1 MKLRINAKLRA
12 ALIAAISTVGFTLT
26 QAQAATQYST
36 PTYGG
41 AEYVWHGDHW
51 EYPEGTTVNNIARVN
66 NKGGVM
72 VIDNAGTVSNPVGVA
87 DTSDYGGVKVT
98 GATNFTTS
106 LGSWAGSI
114 YVGEGSALS
123 VNYGVDLKTTEQGNA
138 ATVYVDGTLTIT
150 GRSNLSMNDGNGSHN
165 WYIGEEGFINL
176 SGITGVNKGSRAW
189 NFQLSVDPGEQFD
202 LTGYTNRTLGGQL
215 TKKFMSTGAD
225 LYGQV
230 ASFAVFCD
238 GVEMDS
244 SKYTINHDASGMS
257 VTYDAAT
264 AIKKMSLT
272 WAGGEAAWE
281 VKGTNWT
288 DAAGTTTSFASGDD
302 VTFTGS
308 GNKANVNGAIEAG
321 AITVNGGT
329 TIDTTADGA
338 SLTANSLTIGAGG
351 SLTLAGTAAIGGA
364 VSVADAN
371 ALVIGAGSTLKVAGE
386 TAKSLIQ
393 GTQVANGGTVEV
405 TGGMSFNSSA
415 TSKMGGTLAIAAGQT
430 LTLGTNKDNQVYNLA
445 SLDALV
451 LGKGTNI
458 DTKAKLVTIK
468 NLTANGTT
476 ITQQDTL
483 DKNTVGLD
491 LKGTTKLEGDL
502 TITSAWKYKMNID
515 ALAGS
520 GSLTLTGGQEEHRAV
535 IGSAD
540 INSITVTNKMNETW
554 LDGAVK
560 LSGTLALNGGTTYAG
575 ENGSLTVGGLTGS
588 NALKLANGITFT
600 GTGNY
605 TYSGTLTS
613 TGGQIVKQG
622 SGSQTIGGT
631 SLFRTIDVQAGTLVL
646 NGSYAIDSITD
657 GDVSESYIGV
667 DGQPHEEGGFYLQS
681 GTKTVYAVAESGAN
695 LDLSHAVFT
704 YGGSNV
710 TAQVVEGSFTIP
722 GGEPNYSV
730 LYVNK
735 DTVDYTAHAQYAQ
748 EKGATITSVVV
759 KDGATVDLGENST
772 IANLQYAAT
781 GITAGIAGK
790 GSITAFTGTG
800 ALDLKEGAVLTLADQ
815 TLGSNQSLVT
825 SGEGTLS
832 MQNLKVNGGG
842 AVATIGSNATLHQIT
857 MGSGTVNL
865 NGDIT
870 MERFVLSLE
879 NSASTMNIG
888 KGANVHV
895 TGTKLSVSNSDAS
908 FMVSNWNQVNTLNIE
923 GRLIAEAG
931 ISTRDGKANINVKD
945 GGTLELHQGLLY
957 KKNTAQYTNIN
968 VESGG
973 TLLTAGN
980 TTDQADQGL
989 NVNLN
994 NGSTL
999 QGYYAEG
1006 VDTAAIA
1013 QALTLAGTVTFD
1025 AGAAGKTLQLNS
1037 NIAGEGVSIVKTGE
1051 GALVLNGNANA
1062 LYNALNVQEGT
1073 IALNGTFDL
1082 SGITHAEGGV
1092 EYYETP
1098 TGPASANGF
1107 AKYTGEVQLAD
1118 ANYGSVS
1125 VGPNA
1130 ALTLDGWSVSYD
1142 ASTGKAGGSISLAA
1156 YYLNSD
1162 GAVVDLNEA
1171 SSIAQGSLA
1180 TIYVK
1185 GASGTVTADSDVSLA
1200 TLNVASGSAATI
1212 AGDGTVTLTTLSNS
1226 GTLNVAGSLT
1236 MASALALPVTDT
1248 PAIQVQ
1254 SGGVLSLS
1262 TASTIGGQGLVNG
1275 TDGEQGNSAAFSNLF
1290 QGKAVSVADGGQ
1302 LVMRGN
1308 IVTTDHGGGEMNM
1321 ALSSLKVEGKLT
1333 VNTWSAANYK
1343 LNGHSLEVTDNL
1355 WLKNHQDVTVGNGSL
1370 TVGGQLQISH
1380 EGNNAGGQYKVA
1392 ITAGAGNVTLGSI
1405 GLYGGG
1411 NTMSL
1416 DGTTLTFTSDAGNV
1430 INKLGTAG
1438 NDNTVITLANT
1449 KLVADASSW
1458 TLAPITGVTVAMTGV
1473 NTIDVAAGKA
1483 IDLTVSTLNGAVTKT
1498 GEGSLVF
1505 TAAGVSR
1512 LSNSIKVQQGAL
1524 TLNGTYAI
1532 DDITEGTIV
1541 EKYIGA
1547 DGQENPNGGFYM
1559 QTGTKTVYSVAAD
1572 IASINVAGAHFTY
1585 DNQDVTASV
1594 LNGSYELA
1602 GTPIKT
1608 TLWVNTGKLAYD
1620 DYYAASDGAL
1630 TTAKVAAGA
1639 TLEVGEHAVGTL
1651 AYQTS
1656 GTTIGLAG
1664 TGTVDAISGTGIL
1677 NMAEGARVSVP
1688 DVTVSNDRGIYST
1701 GAGTLVMNALYVDNN
1716 ASRVEFDSATEI
1728 ALIEHTGGTITFGGE
1743 GNTHSVTDL
1752 KLSMRGGR
1760 ASTVNVAEGATLH
1773 ITGTEI
1779 ATAGGGG
1786 SFAVSHWNSGG
1797 NTINVNG
1804 TLISEAIISG
1814 WDGEATIN
1822 VENGGT
1828 LELHA
1833 GLNRNDA
1840 RNNAINLNIKSG
1852 ATLVAGTATTGVN
1865 KDSVHVNLNDG
1876 STLKGYYGEGDT
1888 ATIAKALTFSEGIV
1902 TFDVESGKT
1911 LQLDSNIATEG
1922 LTISKIGGGVL
1933 ALNGNANVLYNTIDL
1948 QAGTL
1953 ALNGTFDVSNISHT
1967 QGTVE
1972 YYATPD
1978 AQESSANGFAKYTG
1992 EAQLV
1997 DDNYG
2002 NVTVGDNA
2010 VITLDGYA
2018 VGYNDTTGTVGGTIS
2033 LATYYINRDSE
2044 RLSVIQGIAPN
2055 AGVALADGAKLVM
2068 DADLSAALTVAAGG
2082 KGYVEI
2088 GEGQL
2093 LHSTTAAVEL
2103 SGSGTYALASGSP
2116 NMGNVTL
2123 DATNWTGIVMVS
2135 GWSQTIFDYATGLS
2149 TANSYVGMNGVTG
2162 VDSKWNAGDDNWQTL
2177 NFYLEDPDGGV
2188 AWNWNNG
2195 AGGGATARFAG
2206 KMAGSGTLK
2215 KTDGNHSNS
2224 FYFKGDVSEW
2234 TGRFEVSGESK
2245 SNAFVQFTGDATN
2258 IAVTVENSSDKL
2270 YGLQI
2275 INDSD
2280 VTMSGDVV
2288 QTNSGTIALT
2298 VGADT
2303 TFSREVDSVE
2313 LSSVHVASLTVN
2325 AGKSAT
2331 FLGTLVV
2338 DGAVNVGEGSTLTLS
2353 GDTTINQAITS
2364 TGTVVFNQNLAV
2376 SGFEVFAD
2384 AGYIDY
2390 DGSYSATGNGFT
2402 GVGDS
2407 YITLVSG
2414 GTVVGNI
2421 DVTQG
2426 VEQEAVT
2433 YHLTNSGNAVL
2444 ADSHHRTGD
2453 TYHLNSGDVNISTIT
2468 AAGATAIAVTGGTLV
2483 VDQDASAI
2491 TIDVTGEGTISDEGG
2506 HVSPT
2511 QVGIAAQAE
2520 ATFEQGIDDTENGVR
2535 FSSDEGGVIV
2545 KNTNG
2550 ELGGEDI
2557 HYSIDEASAQVTA
2570 DKLTF
2575 TGVAPTTV
2583 ANQLEVDEIVNAT
2596 RYQLTLENAENLELK
2611 SMTIGDEAT
2620 IAVYTTDET
2629 AAVEGTVTITESL
2642 VAGGGTLLAD
2652 LTLVGH
2658 GGEQLLYW
2666 DLNGAGR
2673 ENALTLGSVL
2683 TLNTETGLIQLDDT
2697 TMQQIAA
2704 LGARGEFLELV
2715 LDAGTGLEYIGDGWF
2730 DGVFSRTYTNAGGE
2744 EVLLGGDYNV
2754 QLLENGNF
2762 GIVKFSNV
2770 PEPTTGT
2777 LSLLALAALA
2787 ARRRKH

>member
-26 QAQAATQYST
+26 QAQAATLYTQPNFNDGSAS
-36 PTYGG
+36 GQ
-41 AEYVWHGDHW
+41 EYIWVTDHW
-51 EYPEGTTVNNIARVN
+51 ELNGERVDSIGRPGG
-66 NKGGVM
+66 KGGVM

-87 DTSDYGGVKVT
+87 DTSDAGGVKVMGNT
-98 GATNFTTS
+98 TFTTS

-114 YVGEGSALS
+114 FVEAAAVLNAS
-123 VNYGVDLKTTEQGNA
+123 YGASLKNTEAETA
-138 ATVYVDGTLTIT
+138 ANVYVDGTLNIT
-150 GRSNLSMNDGNGSHN
+150 DRNNLDLNDGKNYQN
-165 WYIGEEGFINL
+165 WYIGKTGFINL
-176 SGITGVNKGSRAW
+176 SGITSVSKGNRAW
-189 NFQLSVDPGEQFD
+189 NIQLGVDEGEPVSLD
-202 LTGYTNRTLGGQL
+202 GYTNRTLGGQL

-244 SKYTINHDASGMS
+244 SKYTINHNASGMS
-257 VTYDAAT
+257 VTFDAAT
-264 AIKKMSLT
+264 AINKMSLT

-288 DAAGTTTSFASGDD
+288 DAAGTTTSFANGDD

-415 TSKMGGTLAIAAGQT
+415 TTKMGGTLAIAAGQK
-430 LTLGTNKDNQVYNLA
+430 LTIGTNTGSQVYDFT

-476 ITQQDTL
+476 ITQQDTP

-502 TITSAWKYKMNID
+502 TITSGWKYKMNID
-515 ALAGS
+515 ALTGN
-520 GSLTLTGGQEEHRAV
+520 GNLILTGGWEEHRAV
-535 IGSAD
+535 IGDAD
-540 INSITVTNKMNETW
+540 NHSITVANAMTETW
-554 LDGAVK
+554 LNGAIN

-575 ENGSLTVGGLTGS
+575 ENGSLTVAGLTGS
-588 NALKLANGITFT
+588 AALKLANGITFT

-657 GDVSESYIGV
+657 GNVSESYIGV

-704 YGGSNV
+704 YGGSDV
-710 TAQVVEGSFTIP
+710 TAQVVKGSFTIP

-999 QGYYAEG
+999 KGYYAEG

-1037 NIAGEGVSIVKTGE
+1037 NIAGAGVSIVKTGE
-1051 GALVLNGNANA
+1051 GALVLNGNANV

-1098 TGPASANGF
+1098 TGPTSANGF
-1107 AKYTGEVQLAD
+1107 AKYTGEVQLVD

-1130 ALTLDGWSVSYD
+1130 ALTLDGWSVGYD

-1185 GASGTVTADSDVSLA
+1185 GASGTVTADSNVSLA

-1212 AGDGTVTLTTLSNS
+1212 AGDGMVTLTTLSNS

-1254 SGGVLSLS
+1254 SGGVLTLS

-1380 EGNNAGGQYKVA
+1380 EGNDADGRYKVA
-1392 ITAGAGNVTLGSI
+1392 ITAGAGNVSLGSI

-1483 IDLTVSTLNGAVTKT
+1483 IDLTVSSLNGAVTKT

-1505 TAAGVSR
+1505 TAAGESR

-1547 DGQENPNGGFYM
+1547 DGQENPHGGFYM

-1630 TTAKVAAGA
+1630 TTAKVAADA

-1651 AYQTS
+1651 AYQTNGS
-1656 GTTIGLAG
+1656 TIGLAG

-1743 GNTHSVTDL
+1743 GNTHSVTGL

-1760 ASTVNVAEGATLH
+1760 ASTVNVAKGATLR

-1828 LELHA
+1828 LELRA

-1876 STLKGYYGEGDT
+1876 STLKGYYGAGDT

-1953 ALNGTFDVSNISHT
+1953 ALNGSFDVSHISHT

-1992 EAQLV
+1992 TAQLV
-1997 DDNYG
+1997 NANYG
-2002 NVTVGDNA
+2002 NVTVGESA

-2018 VGYNDTTGTVGGTIS
+2018 VGYNATTGKVGGTVS
-2033 LATYYINRDSE
+2033 LAAFYINE
-2044 RLSVIQGIAPN
+2044 GTETLSTIQGIAPN
-2055 AGVALADGAKLVM
+2055 AAVTLSDGTKLVA
-2068 DADLSAALTVAAGG
+2068 DADLSVLTVKSG

-2088 GEGQL
+2088 AQNATVQA
-2093 LHSTTAAVEL
+2093 TTGAVEL
-2103 SGSGTYALASGSP
+2103 SGAGTYALADNTVSLGSVTLGEDWTGTVRLSNITKSNNDTHLDALVHGDSWVEISGIKSGFLPEWAGGHVDVNIKLTNPDAETPAWVWNDGSGST
-2116 NMGNVTL
+2116 NYTLTFNGDWAGQGTFRKEADKHQSFTWTGNVA
-2123 DATNWTGIVMVS
+2123 DWTGKFEFAS
-2135 GWSQTIFDYATGLS
+2135 NDKSSNLTFAGSATQVNAEIAKPG
-2149 TANSYVGMNGVTG
+2149 TG
-2162 VDSKWNAGDDNWQTL
+2162 TL
-2177 NFYLEDPDGGV
+2177 NLIVG
-2188 AWNWNNG
+2188 NG
-2195 AGGGATARFAG
+2195 ADAFSTEF
-2206 KMAGSGTLK
+2206 T
-2215 KTDGNHSNS
+2215 
-2224 FYFKGDVSEW
+2224 
-2234 TGRFEVSGESK
+2234 K
-2245 SNAFVQFTGDATN
+2245 S
-2258 IAVTVENSSDKL
+2258 VTVSS
-2270 YGLQI
+2270 I
-2275 INDSD
+2275 
-2280 VTMSGDVV
+2280 
-2288 QTNSGTIALT
+2288 T
-2298 VGADT
+2298 VKD
-2303 TFSREVDSVE
+2303 
-2313 LSSVHVASLTVN
+2313 N
-2325 AGKSAT
+2325 ASAT
-2331 FLGTLVV
+2331 FNELHIT
-2338 DGAVNVGEGSTLTLS
+2338 
-2353 GDTTINQAITS
+2353 QAITS
-2364 TGTVVFNQNLAV
+2364 TGTVTLNQNLEV
-2376 SGFEVFAD
+2376 SDFTENVGA
-2384 AGYIDY
+2384 AGYY
-2390 DGSYSATGNGFT
+2390 DLDSKFTMDGNGYS
-2402 GVGDS
+2402 GKADS
-2407 YITLVSG
+2407 FLEIVSG
-2414 GTVVGNI
+2414 GTVVGDI
-2421 DVTQG
+2421 TVTQG
-2426 VEQEAVT
+2426 DTT
-2433 YHLTNSGNAVL
+2433 YDL
-2444 ADSHHRTGD
+2444 
-2453 TYHLNSGDVNISTIT
+2453 LNSGHATRAGSGVDTIDYTTFYVNTGIVDVSSIT
-2468 AAGATAIAVTGGTLV
+2468 DVRTTGIQVSSGTLN
-2483 VDQDASAI
+2483 VDTDASGF
-2491 TIDVTGEGTISDEGG
+2491 TIDVLEEGTISGD
-2506 HVSPT
+2506 HVDAT
-2511 QVGIAAQAE
+2511 RVGIDNMATADFSQPVKAAGVEYAAAE
-2520 ATFEQGIDDTENGVR
+2520 GDVVSVRNIGEKAEFSTSSKDMVVFADTLTMTDTENDAVVGNLLWVN
-2535 FSSDEGGVIV
+2535 EVV
-2545 KNTNG
+2545 N
-2550 ELGGEDI
+2550 E
-2557 HYSIDEASAQVTA
+2557 
-2570 DKLTF
+2570 
-2575 TGVAPTTV
+2575 TGHK
-2583 ANQLEVDEIVNAT
+2583 
-2596 RYQLTLENAENLELK
+2596 LTLENADNLLLDA
-2611 SMTIGDEAT
+2611 MTIGAGST
-2620 IAVYTTDET
+2620 VAVYTEG
-2629 AAVEGTVTITESL
+2629 AESPEGTVTITDAL
-2642 VAGGGTLLAD
+2642 TAGGGTLLANLNLVDGSTLD
-2652 LTLVGH
+2652 LS
-2658 GGEQLLYW
+2658 
-2666 DLNGAGR
+2666 GAG
-2673 ENALTLGSVL
+2673 ENALTLGSNLAFV
-2683 TLNTETGLIQLDDT
+2683 D
-2697 TMQQIAA
+2697 
-2704 LGARGEFLELV
+2704 GAIV
-2715 LDAGTGLEYIGDGWF
+2715 NLDATTLEKLDNLDMGGFLALINAEQDTHLTYGVGGMDNYNDMWFGQLFDRTAGEYTLKGDFKVFATGE
-2730 DGVFSRTYTNAGGE
+2730 T
-2744 EVLLGGDYNV
+2744 
-2754 QLLENGNF
+2754 F
-2762 GIVKFSNV
+2762 GLTKVSNV

>member
-1 MKLRINAKLRA
+1 MRLHLNKKLRA
-12 ALIAAISTVGFTLT
+12 ALIAAITTVGTTLPL
-26 QAQAATQYST
+26 AQAATQYST

-51 EYPEGTTVNNIARVN
+51 EYPEGTTVNNIARVDS
-66 NKGGVM
+66 KGGVM

-98 GATNFTTS
+98 GATNFTTN

-123 VNYGVDLKTTEQGNA
+123 ANYGVDLKTTEQGNA

-189 NFQLSVDPGEQFD
+189 NIQLGVDEGEPFD

-244 SKYTINHDASGMS
+244 SKYTINHNASGMS
-257 VTYDAAT
+257 VTFDAAT
-264 AIKKMSLT
+264 AISKMSLT

-288 DAAGTTTSFASGDD
+288 DAAGTTTSFANGDD

-308 GNKANVNGAIEAG
+308 GNKANVNGAIETG

-351 SLTLAGTAAIGGA
+351 SLTLAGNAAIDGA

-371 ALVIGAGSTLKVAGE
+371 ALVIGKGSTLKVTGDA
-386 TAKSLIQ
+386 AKALIQ
-393 GTQVANGGTVEV
+393 GTQVVNSGTLAA

-415 TSKMGGTLAIAAGQT
+415 TSKMGGTLAIAAGQK
-430 LTLGTNKDNQVYNLA
+430 LTIGTNTGSQVYDFT

-476 ITQQDTL
+476 ITQQDTP

-502 TITSAWKYKMNID
+502 TITSGWKYKMNID
-515 ALAGS
+515 ALTGN
-520 GSLTLTGGQEEHRAV
+520 GNLILTGGWEEHRAV
-535 IGSAD
+535 IGDAD
-540 INSITVTNKMNETW
+540 NHSITVANAMTETW
-554 LDGAVK
+554 LNGAIN

-575 ENGSLTVGGLTGS
+575 ENGSLTVAGLTGS
-588 NALKLANGITFT
+588 AALKLANGITFT
-600 GTGNY
+600 GEGNY
-605 TYSGTLTS
+605 TYTGTLTS

-622 SGSQTIGGT
+622 AGSQTIGGT

-646 NGSYAIDSITD
+646 NGSYAIDGITD
-657 GDVSESYIGV
+657 GDVTENYIGV
-667 DGQPHEEGGFYLQS
+667 DGQLHEEGGFYLQS

-695 LDLSHAVFT
+695 LDLSDAVFT
-704 YGGSNV
+704 YGGSDV
-710 TAQVVEGSFTIP
+710 TAQVVEGSFIIP

-735 DTVDYTAHAQYAQ
+735 NTVDYAAHAQYAQ
-748 EKGATITSVVV
+748 GKGATITSVVV
-759 KDGATVDLGENST
+759 KDGATVDLGESST

-815 TLGSNQSLVT
+815 TLGSNQTLVT

-832 MQNLKVNGGG
+832 MQNLKVDGGG

-931 ISTRDGKANINVKD
+931 ISARDGRANINVKD

-980 TTDQADQGL
+980 TTDQAGQGL

-1013 QALTLAGTVTFD
+1013 QTLTLAGTVTFD

-1107 AKYTGEVQLAD
+1107 AKYTGEVQLVD

-1185 GASGTVTADSDVSLA
+1185 GATGTVTADSDVSLA

-1226 GTLNVAGSLT
+1226 GSVKVAGDLAV
-1236 MASALALPVTDT
+1236 ASALALPVTDT

-1254 SGGVLSLS
+1254 SGGVLTLS

-1302 LVMRGN
+1302 LVMQGN
-1308 IVTTDHGGGEMNM
+1308 IATTDHGGGEMNM

-1333 VNTWSAANYK
+1333 VNTWSPANYK
-1343 LNGHSLEVTDNL
+1343 LNGHSLEVTNNL

-1430 INKLGTAG
+1430 INKLGSAG

-1505 TAAGVSR
+1505 TAAGESR

-1532 DDITEGTIV
+1532 DDITEGAMV
-1541 EKYIGA
+1541 VKYIGA
-1547 DGQENPNGGFYM
+1547 DGQVNDNGGFY
-1559 QTGTKTVYSVAAD
+1559 QQSGTKTVYSVAPD
-1572 IASINVAGAHFTY
+1572 IASINVEGAHFTF
-1585 DNQDVTASV
+1585 DGVDVTNKV
-1594 LNGSYELA
+1594 ENGSYDLGT
-1602 GTPIKT
+1602 GTPDYT
-1608 TLWVNTGKLAYD
+1608 TLWVNKGTLSYD
-1620 DYYAASDGAL
+1620 AFYAASGETPAL

-1651 AYQTS
+1651 AYQTNGS
-1656 GTTIGLAG
+1656 TIGLAG

-1797 NTINVNG
+1797 NTINVTG

-1828 LELHA
+1828 LELRA

-1902 TFDVESGKT
+1902 AFDVESGKT

-1922 LTISKIGGGVL
+1922 LTISKTGEGVL

-1948 QAGTL
+1948 QAGSI
-1953 ALNGTFDVSNISHT
+1953 AFNGTFDVSHIDHV

-1972 YYATPD
+1972 YYADPAGPATT
-1978 AQESSANGFAKYTG
+1978 NGFAKYTG

-1997 DDNYG
+1997 DDNYA
-2002 NVTVGDNA
+2002 NVTVGESA

-2018 VGYNDTTGTVGGTIS
+2018 VGYNATTGKVGGTVS
-2033 LATYYINRDSE
+2033 LAAFYINE
-2044 RLSVIQGIAPN
+2044 GAETLSAIQQKAPN
-2055 AGVALADGAKLVM
+2055 AAVTLADGAKLVA
-2068 DADLSAALTVAAGG
+2068 DADLSVLTVTSG

-2088 GEGQL
+2088 GQNATVQAASG
-2093 LHSTTAAVEL
+2093 AVEL
-2103 SGSGTYALASGSP
+2103 SGSGTYVLAGSASDL
-2116 NMGNVTL
+2116 GSSTL
-2123 DATNWTGIVMVS
+2123 GDTWTGAVKVTNNTLKDLNLNTFGKEGSIVEID
-2135 GWSQTIFDYATGLS
+2135 GWSKHLNNTDAAVPYTYDPKLRLGTNGLTIADGYSGRTYIFA
-2149 TANSYVGMNGVTG
+2149 
-2162 VDSKWNAGDDNWQTL
+2162 
-2177 NFYLEDPDGGV
+2177 GGV
-2188 AWNWNNG
+2188 EGTGNFMYNIG
-2195 AGGGATARFAG
+2195 TTA
-2206 KMAGSGTLK
+2206 
-2215 KTDGNHSNS
+2215 SNQIYA
-2224 FYFKGDVSEW
+2224 FTGDVSKW
-2234 TGRFEVSGESK
+2234 TGAYQSLKAEKTSTLQFYGNATEVNAAIEQTAGTITLVVGNGEDEFSTEFK
-2245 SNAFVQFTGDATN
+2245 K
-2258 IAVTVENSSDKL
+2258 AVT
-2270 YGLQI
+2270 
-2275 INDSD
+2275 
-2280 VTMSGDVV
+2280 
-2288 QTNSGTIALT
+2288 
-2298 VGADT
+2298 
-2303 TFSREVDSVE
+2303 
-2313 LSSVHVASLTVN
+2313 ASAITVN
-2325 AGKSAT
+2325 ANASAT
-2331 FLGTLVV
+2331 FNELHIT
-2338 DGAVNVGEGSTLTLS
+2338 
-2353 GDTTINQAITS
+2353 QAITS
-2364 TGTVVFNQNLAV
+2364 TGAVTLNQNLEV
-2376 SGFEVFAD
+2376 SGFTENVGA
-2384 AGYIDY
+2384 AGYY
-2390 DGSYSATGNGFT
+2390 DLDSKFTMDGNGYS
-2402 GVGDS
+2402 GKADS
-2407 YITLVSG
+2407 FLEIVSG
-2414 GTVVGNI
+2414 GTVVGDI
-2421 DVTQG
+2421 TVTQG
-2426 VEQEAVT
+2426 GTT
-2433 YHLTNSGNAVL
+2433 YNL
-2444 ADSHHRTGD
+2444 
-2453 TYHLNSGDVNISTIT
+2453 LNSGHATRAGSGEDTIDYTTFYVNKDSVDVSSIT
-2468 AAGATAIAVTGGTLV
+2468 DGRTKGIQVSGGTLN
-2483 VDQDASAI
+2483 VDTDASGF
-2491 TIDVTGEGTISDEGG
+2491 TIDVLEEGTISGD
-2506 HVSPT
+2506 HVDAT
-2511 QVGIAAQAE
+2511 QVGINSETTAYFSQPVEAAGVEYAAAE
-2520 ATFEQGIDDTENGVR
+2520 GDVVSVRNIGEKAEFSTSNKDMVVFADTLTMTDTENDAVVGNLLWVN
-2535 FSSDEGGVIV
+2535 EVV
-2545 KNTNG
+2545 N
-2550 ELGGEDI
+2550 E
-2557 HYSIDEASAQVTA
+2557 
-2570 DKLTF
+2570 
-2575 TGVAPTTV
+2575 TGHK
-2583 ANQLEVDEIVNAT
+2583 
-2596 RYQLTLENAENLELK
+2596 LTLENADNLLLDA
-2611 SMTIGDEAT
+2611 MTIGAGST
-2620 IAVYTTDET
+2620 VAVYTEG
-2629 AAVEGTVTITESL
+2629 AESPEGTVTITESL
-2642 VAGGGTLLAD
+2642 TAGGATLLAN
-2652 LTLVGH
+2652 LTIIGNGSEVAPTLLNL
-2658 GGEQLLYW
+2658 GGV
-2666 DLNGAGR
+2666 
-2673 ENALTLGSVL
+2673 ALTLGSTL
-2683 TLNTETGLIQLDDT
+2683 TVDTESGLILLDDDT
-2697 TMQQIAA
+2697 ITALEGLA
-2704 LGARGEFLELV
+2704 LGHNLDLFKALE
-2715 LDAGTGLEYIGDGWF
+2715 GTGLEYGSPDGYDGTWF
-2730 DGVFSRTYTNAGGE
+2730 DAMFVRTDN
-2744 EVLLGGDYNV
+2744 VHGDYRV
-2754 QLLENGNF
+2754 YATEDSF
-2762 GIVKFSNV
+2762 GLTKVNNV

-2787 ARRRKH
+2787 ARRRKHN

>member
-66 NKGGVM
+66 SKGGVM

-189 NFQLSVDPGEQFD
+189 NFQLSVDPGEPVSLD
-202 LTGYTNRTLGGQL
+202 GYTNRTLGGQL
-215 TKKFMSTGAD
+215 TKNFMSTGAD

-257 VTYDAAT
+257 VTYDVAT
-264 AIKKMSLT
+264 AISKMSLN
-272 WAGGEAAWE
+272 WKGGEAAWE

-288 DAAGTTTSFASGDD
+288 DAAGTMTSFANGDD

-308 GNKANVNGAIEAG
+308 GNKAIVNGAIEAG

-364 VSVADAN
+364 VSVTDAN

-393 GTQVANGGTVEV
+393 GTQVANGGTVEIA
-405 TGGMSFNSSA
+405 GDMSFNSSA

-451 LGKGTNI
+451 LGKGANI
-458 DTKAKLVTIK
+458 NTKAKLVTIK

-476 ITQQDTL
+476 ITQQDTP

-491 LKGTTKLEGDL
+491 LKGTTTLAGDL
-502 TITSAWKYKMNID
+502 TITGDWKYKMNID

-575 ENGSLTVGGLTGS
+575 ENGSLTVAGLTGS
-588 NALKLANGITFT
+588 AALKLANGITFT

-657 GDVSESYIGV
+657 GDVTESYIGV

-704 YGGSNV
+704 YGGSDV

-980 TTDQADQGL
+980 TTDQAGQGL

-1051 GALVLNGNANA
+1051 GALALNGNANV

-1107 AKYTGEVQLAD
+1107 AKYTGEVQLVD

-1130 ALTLDGWSVSYD
+1130 ALTLDGWSVGYD

-1171 SSIAQGSLA
+1171 SSIARGSLA

-1254 SGGVLSLS
+1254 SGGVLTLS

-1430 INKLGTAG
+1430 INKLGSAG

-1483 IDLTVSTLNGAVTKT
+1483 IDLTVSSLNGAVTKT

-1505 TAAGVSR
+1505 TAAGESR

-1532 DDITEGTIV
+1532 DDITEGAMV
-1541 EKYIGA
+1541 VKYIGA
-1547 DGQENPNGGFYM
+1547 DGQVNDNGGFY
-1559 QTGTKTVYSVAAD
+1559 QQSGTKTVYSVAPD
-1572 IASINVAGAHFTY
+1572 IASINVEGAHFTF
-1585 DNQDVTASV
+1585 DGVDVTNKV
-1594 LNGSYELA
+1594 ENGSYDLGT
-1602 GTPIKT
+1602 GTPDYT
-1608 TLWVNTGKLAYD
+1608 TLWVNKGTLSYD
-1620 DYYAASDGAL
+1620 AFYAASGETPAL

-1651 AYQTS
+1651 AYQTNGS
-1656 GTTIGLAG
+1656 TIGLAG

-1828 LELHA
+1828 LELRA

-1876 STLKGYYGEGDT
+1876 STLKGYYGAGDT

-1948 QAGTL
+1948 QAGSI
-1953 ALNGTFDVSNISHT
+1953 AFNGTFDVSHIDHV

-1972 YYATPD
+1972 YYADPAGPATT
-1978 AQESSANGFAKYTG
+1978 NGFAKYTG

-2002 NVTVGDNA
+2002 NVTVGESA

-2018 VGYNDTTGTVGGTIS
+2018 VGYNATTGKVGGTVS
-2033 LATYYINRDSE
+2033 LAAFYINE
-2044 RLSVIQGIAPN
+2044 GTETLSTIQGIAPN
-2055 AGVALADGAKLVM
+2055 AAVTLSDGTKLVA
-2068 DADLSAALTVAAGG
+2068 DADLSVLTVKSG

-2088 GEGQL
+2088 AQNATVQA
-2093 LHSTTAAVEL
+2093 TTGAVEL
-2103 SGSGTYALASGSP
+2103 SGAGTYALADNTVSLGSVTLGEDWTGTVRLSNITKSNNDTHLDALVHGDSWVEISGIKSGFLPEWAGGHVDVNIKLTNPDAETPAWVWNDGSGST
-2116 NMGNVTL
+2116 NYTL
-2123 DATNWTGIVMVS
+2123 TFNGDWAGQGTFRKEADKHQSFTWTGNIAAWTGKFEFAS
-2135 GWSQTIFDYATGLS
+2135 NDKSSNLTFAGSATEVNAEIAKPG
-2149 TANSYVGMNGVTG
+2149 TG
-2162 VDSKWNAGDDNWQTL
+2162 TL
-2177 NFYLEDPDGGV
+2177 NLIVGDGANV
-2188 AWNWNNG
+2188 F
-2195 AGGGATARFAG
+2195 ATEF
-2206 KMAGSGTLK
+2206 T
-2215 KTDGNHSNS
+2215 
-2224 FYFKGDVSEW
+2224 
-2234 TGRFEVSGESK
+2234 K
-2245 SNAFVQFTGDATN
+2245 S
-2258 IAVTVENSSDKL
+2258 VTVSS
-2270 YGLQI
+2270 I
-2275 INDSD
+2275 
-2280 VTMSGDVV
+2280 
-2288 QTNSGTIALT
+2288 T
-2298 VGADT
+2298 VKD
-2303 TFSREVDSVE
+2303 
-2313 LSSVHVASLTVN
+2313 N
-2325 AGKSAT
+2325 ASAT
-2331 FLGTLVV
+2331 FNELHIT
-2338 DGAVNVGEGSTLTLS
+2338 
-2353 GDTTINQAITS
+2353 QAITS
-2364 TGTVVFNQNLAV
+2364 TGTVTLNQNLEV
-2376 SGFEVFAD
+2376 SGFTENVGA
-2384 AGYIDY
+2384 AGYY
-2390 DGSYSATGNGFT
+2390 DLDSKFTMDGNGYS
-2402 GVGDS
+2402 GKADS
-2407 YITLVSG
+2407 FLEIVSG
-2414 GTVVGNI
+2414 GTVVGDI
-2421 DVTQG
+2421 TVTQG
-2426 VEQEAVT
+2426 GTTYDLLDSGHATRAGSGEATIDYTTFRVV
-2433 YHLTNSGNAVL
+2433 NGS
-2444 ADSHHRTGD
+2444 
-2453 TYHLNSGDVNISTIT
+2453 VNISDIT
-2468 AAGATAIAVTGGTLV
+2468 GAGHGTSAIEVSNNGILV
-2483 VDQDASAI
+2483 VNEQTQGIS
-2491 TIDVTGEGTISDEGG
+2491 IDVTGTGTISGQA
-2506 HVSPT
+2506 VNPT
-2511 QVGIAAQAE
+2511 EVGIEQQATAKFDQPVEAAGVEYAAAE
-2520 ATFEQGIDDTENGVR
+2520 GDVVSISNLGEKAEFSTSNKDMIVDADTLTMTDTENDAVV
-2535 FSSDEGGVIV
+2535 SNVV
-2545 KNTNG
+2545 LVN
-2550 ELGGEDI
+2550 
-2557 HYSIDEASAQVTA
+2557 
-2570 DKLTF
+2570 
-2575 TGVAPTTV
+2575 
-2583 ANQLEVDEIVNAT
+2583 EIVNET
-2596 RYQLTLENAENLELK
+2596 GHKLTLENAESLPMIE
-2611 SMTIGDEAT
+2611 SMTIGAGST
-2620 IAVYTTDET
+2620 VAVYETDEQ
-2629 AAVEGTVTITESL
+2629 AAAEGTVIITDAL
-2642 VAGGGTLLAD
+2642 TAGGATLLAN
-2652 LTLVGH
+2652 LTIMGNGSEVAPT
-2658 GGEQLLYW
+2658 LLN
-2666 DLNGAGR
+2666 LGGAG
-2673 ENALTLGSVL
+2673 ENALTLGSTL
-2683 TLNTETGLIQLDDT
+2683 TVDTTSGLILLDADT
-2697 TMQQIAA
+2697 IAA
-2704 LGARGEFLELV
+2704 LEGLALGHNLDLFKALE
-2715 LDAGTGLEYIGDGWF
+2715 GTGLEYGSPDGYDGTWF
-2730 DGVFSRTYTNAGGE
+2730 DAMFVRTEN
-2744 EVLLGGDYNV
+2744 VHGDYLVYAN
-2754 QLLENGNF
+2754 ETSF
-2762 GIVKFSNV
+2762 GLTKVNNM

>member
-26 QAQAATQYST
+26 QAQAASQYST

-176 SGITGVNKGSRAW
+176 SGITSVSKGSRAW
-189 NFQLSVDPGEQFD
+189 NFQLGVDEGEPFD

-215 TKKFMSTGAD
+215 TKKFMSTGVD

-257 VTYDAAT
+257 VTFDAAT
-264 AIKKMSLT
+264 AINKMSLT

-288 DAAGTTTSFASGDD
+288 DAAGTTTSFANGDD

-405 TGGMSFNSSA
+405 AGGMSFNSNA

-430 LTLGTNKDNQVYNLA
+430 LTIGTNTGSQVYDFT

-515 ALAGS
+515 ALTGN
-520 GSLTLTGGQEEHRAV
+520 GNLILTGGWEEHRAV
-535 IGSAD
+535 IGDAD
-540 INSITVTNKMNETW
+540 NHSITVANAMTETW
-554 LDGAVK
+554 LNGAIN

-575 ENGSLTVGGLTGS
+575 ENGSLTVAGLTGS
-588 NALKLANGITFT
+588 AALKLANGITFT
-600 GTGNY
+600 GSDNY

-622 SGSQTIGGT
+622 TGSQTIGGT
-631 SLFRTIDVQAGTLVL
+631 SLFRMIDVQAGTLVL
-646 NGSYAIDSITD
+646 NGSYAIDNITD

-667 DGQPHEEGGFYLQS
+667 DGQPREEGGFYLQS

-704 YGGSNV
+704 YGGSDV

-759 KDGATVDLGENST
+759 KDGATVDLGESST

-815 TLGSNQSLVT
+815 TLGSNQTLVT

-895 TGTKLSVSNSDAS
+895 TGTKLSASNSDAS

-980 TTDQADQGL
+980 TTDQAGQGL

-1051 GALVLNGNANA
+1051 GALVLNGNANV
-1062 LYNALNVQEGT
+1062 LYNALHVQEGT

-1092 EYYETP
+1092 EYYEIP

-1107 AKYTGEVQLAD
+1107 AKYTGEVQLVD

-1130 ALTLDGWSVSYD
+1130 ALTLDGWSVGYD

-1185 GASGTVTADSDVSLA
+1185 GATGTVTADSDVSLA

-1254 SGGVLSLS
+1254 SGGVLTLS

-1302 LVMRGN
+1302 LVMQGN

-1430 INKLGTAG
+1430 INKLGSAG
-1438 NDNTVITLANT
+1438 NDNTVITLANS

-1483 IDLTVSTLNGAVTKT
+1483 IDLTVSSLNGAVTKT

-1505 TAAGVSR
+1505 TAAGESR

-1532 DDITEGTIV
+1532 DDITEGAMV
-1541 EKYIGA
+1541 VKYIGA
-1547 DGQENPNGGFYM
+1547 DGQVNDNGGFY
-1559 QTGTKTVYSVAAD
+1559 QQSGTKTVYSVVPD
-1572 IASINVAGAHFTY
+1572 IASINVEGAHFTF
-1585 DNQDVTASV
+1585 DGVDVTNKV
-1594 LNGSYELA
+1594 ENGSYDLGT
-1602 GTPIKT
+1602 GTPDYT
-1608 TLWVNTGKLAYD
+1608 TLWVNKGTLSYD
-1620 DYYAASDGAL
+1620 AFYAASGETPAL

-1828 LELHA
+1828 LELRA

-1902 TFDVESGKT
+1902 AFDVESGKT

-1922 LTISKIGGGVL
+1922 LTISKKGEGTL
-1933 ALNGNANVLYNTIDL
+1933 ALNGGANVLYNTIDL

-1953 ALNGTFDVSNISHT
+1953 ALNGSFDVSHISHST
-1967 QGTVE
+1967 GTVE
-1972 YYATPD
+1972 YYADP
-1978 AQESSANGFAKYTG
+1978 AGSATTNGFAKYTG
-1992 EAQLV
+1992 EVQLV
-1997 DDNYG
+1997 NANYT
-2002 NVTVGDNA
+2002 NVNVGEHA
-2010 VITLDGYA
+2010 VITLDGYS
-2018 VGYNDTTGTVGGTIS
+2018 VDYDQTTGKAGGTVS
-2033 LATYYINRDSE
+2033 LAAFYINE
-2044 RLSVIQGIAPN
+2044 GAETLSAIQQKAPN
-2055 AGVALADGAKLVM
+2055 AAVTLADGAKLVA
-2068 DADLSAALTVAAGG
+2068 DADLSVLTVTSG

-2088 GEGQL
+2088 GQNATVQAASG
-2093 LHSTTAAVEL
+2093 AVEL
-2103 SGSGTYALASGSP
+2103 SGSGTYVLAGSASDL
-2116 NMGNVTL
+2116 GSSTL
-2123 DATNWTGIVMVS
+2123 GDTWTGAVKVTKNDLANLDLNTFGQAGSIVEID
-2135 GWSQTIFDYATGLS
+2135 GWSKHLNNTDAAVPYTYDPKLRLGTNGLTIADGYSGRTYIFA
-2149 TANSYVGMNGVTG
+2149 
-2162 VDSKWNAGDDNWQTL
+2162 
-2177 NFYLEDPDGGV
+2177 GGV
-2188 AWNWNNG
+2188 E
-2195 AGGGATARFAG
+2195 
-2206 KMAGSGTLK
+2206 GT
-2215 KTDGNHSNS
+2215 GNFKYNIGTSASNQTYA
-2224 FYFKGDVSEW
+2224 FTGDVSKW
-2234 TGRFEVSGESK
+2234 TGAYQSLKDGKTSTLKFYGNATEVNAAIEQTAGAITLAVGNGEDEFSTEFK
-2245 SNAFVQFTGDATN
+2245 K
-2258 IAVTVENSSDKL
+2258 AVT
-2270 YGLQI
+2270 
-2275 INDSD
+2275 
-2280 VTMSGDVV
+2280 
-2288 QTNSGTIALT
+2288 
-2298 VGADT
+2298 
-2303 TFSREVDSVE
+2303 
-2313 LSSVHVASLTVN
+2313 ASAITVN
-2325 AGKSAT
+2325 ANASAT
-2331 FLGTLVV
+2331 FNELHIT
-2338 DGAVNVGEGSTLTLS
+2338 
-2353 GDTTINQAITS
+2353 QAIIS
-2364 TGTVVFNQNLAV
+2364 TGTVTLNQNLEV
-2376 SGFEVFAD
+2376 SDFTENEGA
-2384 AGYIDY
+2384 AGYY
-2390 DGSYSATGNGFT
+2390 DLEGAFTLDGNGYS
-2402 GVGDS
+2402 GKADS
-2407 YITLVSG
+2407 YLTIVSG
-2414 GTVVGNI
+2414 GTVAGEI
-2421 DVTQG
+2421 TVTQG
-2426 VEQEAVT
+2426 DTT
-2433 YHLTNSGNAVL
+2433 YNLLNSGNATL
-2444 ADSHHRTGD
+2444 AG
-2453 TYHLNSGDVNISTIT
+2453 SGEATIDYTTFRVVNGSVNISDIT
-2468 AAGATAIAVTGGTLV
+2468 GAGHGTSAIQVSNNGILV
-2483 VDQDASAI
+2483 VNDQTQGIS
-2491 TIDVTGEGTISDEGG
+2491 IDVTGTGTISGQAVNPTEVGIEQLATAKFDQPVEEAGVKFTAAEGETVNITNMGDKDSYSTENKLMNVQAQTLEMTADADVTVSNTLWGLEEVVNETG
-2506 HVSPT
+2506 HV
-2511 QVGIAAQAE
+2511 
-2520 ATFEQGIDDTENGVR
+2520 
-2535 FSSDEGGVIV
+2535 
-2545 KNTNG
+2545 
-2550 ELGGEDI
+2550 
-2557 HYSIDEASAQVTA
+2557 
-2570 DKLTF
+2570 
-2575 TGVAPTTV
+2575 
-2583 ANQLEVDEIVNAT
+2583 
-2596 RYQLTLENAENLELK
+2596 LTLDNIDSLALD
-2611 SMTIGDEAT
+2611 SMIIGEGSTVQVLYDLDEQTKA
-2620 IAVYTTDET
+2620 
-2629 AAVEGTVTITESL
+2629 EGTVTITDAL
-2642 VAGGGTLLAD
+2642 TAGGGKLLAN
-2652 LTLVGH
+2652 LTIIGDEEVPTQLNL
-2658 GGEQLLYW
+2658 GG
-2666 DLNGAGR
+2666 A
-2673 ENALTLGSVL
+2673 ALTLGSTL
-2683 TLNTETGLIQLDDT
+2683 TVDTESGLILLDDAT
-2697 TMQQIAA
+2697 ITA
-2704 LGARGEFLELV
+2704 LEGLKLGHNLDLFKALE
-2715 LDAGTGLEYIGDGWF
+2715 GTDLAYGSPDGYDGTWF
-2730 DGVFSRTYTNAGGE
+2730 DAMFVRTEN
-2744 EVLLGGDYNV
+2744 VHGDYRV
-2754 QLLENGNF
+2754 YATEDSF
-2762 GIVKFSNV
+2762 GLTKVNNV

-2787 ARRRKH
+2787 ARRRRK